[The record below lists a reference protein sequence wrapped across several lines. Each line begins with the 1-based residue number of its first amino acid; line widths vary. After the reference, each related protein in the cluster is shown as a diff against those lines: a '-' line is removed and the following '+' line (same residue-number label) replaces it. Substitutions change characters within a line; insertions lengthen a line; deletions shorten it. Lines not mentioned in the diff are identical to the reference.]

1 MQWVLDA
8 AEDYLADHARDVIK
22 EGCKYLLKL
31 FRHEDETDPA
41 KRKVIESSFEAS
53 SLDAIKTL
61 TQPLLQ
67 ELQRVGHE

>member
-31 FRHEDETDPA
+31 VRHEDGTEKA
-41 KRKVIESSFEAS
+41 KRQVIESSFAAS
-53 SLDAIKTL
+53 NLDAIETL